1 MFVTGG
7 PGIGKTTLVD
17 SFLSRVQ
24 AKNGALTAQGQCI
37 EQYGAGEAHLPILD
51 ALDGLCGKSNNGA
64 TELLRRHAPSWLV
77 NLPQLTDPT
86 ERAGLERQTVGITRS
101 GDSGR

>member
-1 MFVTGG
+1 MVGRQAELELLQAYLERANRGRRQIVFVTGG

-37 EQYGAGEAHLPILD
+37 EQYGAGEAYLPNPGCPRW
-51 ALDGLCGKSNNGA
+51 ALWEK
-64 TELLRRHAPSWLV
+64 
-77 NLPQLTDPT
+77 
-86 ERAGLERQTVGITRS
+86 
-101 GDSGR
+101 